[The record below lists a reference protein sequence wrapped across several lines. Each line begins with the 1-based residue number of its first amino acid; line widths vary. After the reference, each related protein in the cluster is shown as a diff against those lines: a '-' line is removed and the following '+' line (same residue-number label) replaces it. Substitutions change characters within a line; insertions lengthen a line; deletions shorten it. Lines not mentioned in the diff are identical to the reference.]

1 MIKNIVFDMG
11 NVLIRFDP
19 ELFMSRYSLLEEEK
33 ALLRRVVFGS
43 AEWVM
48 LDRGALDE
56 QAAEQ
61 SMLPRLPVD
70 LRKIAC
76 ELIEQWDEPLIP
88 VEGMA
93 ELLAGLKQKGY
104 RLYLLSNAA
113 ARQHSYWKKAPV
125 SGLMDGVLIS
135 ADVKLLK
142 PDPRIYRIFLRK
154 FDLRPEECVFIDD
167 TPLNVEGALYENMAG
182 IVFHG
187 DVETLKK
194 ELVALGVD
202 V

>member
-19 ELFMSRYSLLEEEK
+19 ELFMSRYSLSEEEK
-33 ALLRRVVFGS
+33 ILLRRAVFHS

-48 LDRGALDE
+48 LDRGVLDE
-56 QAAEQ
+56 STVEKNI
-61 SMLPRLPVD
+61 LPRLPIP

-88 VEGMA
+88 IKGMM
-93 ELLAGLKQKGY
+93 ELLTSLKQQGY

-113 ARQHSYWKKAPV
+113 ARQHDYWSKAAV
-125 SGLMDGVLIS
+125 SILMDGTMIS

-142 PDPRIYRIFLRK
+142 PDPRIYQIFLRK
-154 FDLRPEECVFIDD
+154 FNLSPEECVFVDD
-167 TPLNVEGALYENMAG
+167 TPVNVEGALYENMAG

-187 DVETLKK
+187 DVDALKK
-194 ELVALGVD
+194 DLRALGVD
-202 V
+202 I

>member
-1 MIKNIVFDMG
+1 MIRNLVFDMG

-19 ELFMSRYSLLEEEK
+19 EVFMSRYRVSEEEK
-33 ALLRRVVFGS
+33 ALLQREVFRS

-48 LDRGALDE
+48 LDRGVLDE
-56 QAAEQ
+56 PAAEQ
-61 SMLPRLPVD
+61 SILPRLPVP

-76 ELIEQWDEPLIP
+76 ELIEQWDEPLLP

-113 ARQHSYWKKAPV
+113 ARQHSYWQKAPA

-142 PDPRIYRIFLRK
+142 PDPRIYRVFLRK
-154 FDLRPEECVFIDD
+154 FGLRPEECVFIDD
-167 TPLNVEGALYENMAG
+167 TPINVEGALYENMAG
-182 IVFHG
+182 IVFQG
-187 DVETLKK
+187 DIQALQNQ
-194 ELVALGVD
+194 LMALGVD
-202 V
+202 A